1 VVSTAGPAGIVAVVT
16 DPSVKARS
24 VVSSSGTSCFLTLD
38 TVGGDA
44 ASCQLTTTVFSLS
57 VNVTEFGVVVRDHP
71 SGIEIVKPPRLEV

>member
-1 VVSTAGPAGIVAVVT
+1 VIT
-16 DPSVKARS
+16 DPRVKARS
-24 VVSSSGTSCFLTLD
+24 EFRRSTTSCPFTLE
-38 TVGGDA
+38 TEGGEV